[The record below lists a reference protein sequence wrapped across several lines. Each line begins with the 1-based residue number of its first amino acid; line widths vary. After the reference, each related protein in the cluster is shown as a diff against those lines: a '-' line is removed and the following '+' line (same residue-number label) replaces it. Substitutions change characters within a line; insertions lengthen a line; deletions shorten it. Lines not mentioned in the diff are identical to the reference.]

1 MSEGQHFMETD
12 DGGGRTRHMPVDYPS
27 NARTLRAAKT
37 PEEPSK
43 PEKKV
48 EKIIEGTVV
57 TRKRPLWR
65 RAGDALSGEDTG
77 EGVLYYV
84 LMDVFVPATK
94 SLIYDV
100 FSQGLERYLFG
111 VARPRSRADRPAGH
125 INYSTSAR
133 RGPAAYNQVTA
144 AARARH
150 DFNDVILESR
160 GEAEDVLDGLLELV
174 DQFGSASV
182 EDFYDLVGISTSFT
196 DNKWGWNDLHSAS
209 VRATRGGYMIILP
222 RTIPLDR

>member
-1 MSEGQHFMETD
+1 MSEGLHIMVTD
-12 DGGGRTRHMPVDYPS
+12 DGGGRRNHMPVDYPS
-27 NARTLRAAKT
+27 NARTLRAAKE
-37 PEEPSK
+37 PEEPPK
-43 PEKKV
+43 QEKKV
-48 EKIIEGTVV
+48 EKIVEGVVV

-65 RAGDALSGEDTG
+65 RAGDAMAGEDTG

-125 INYSTSAR
+125 INYTAKSRPS
-133 RGPAAYNQVTA
+133 AYNQVTA

-174 DQFGSASV
+174 EQFGSASV